1 MFFDILAYEIFTSP
15 LYSLAF
21 DVTTQLIKNGLRKYS
36 THFRGEFIIG
46 MKSVFTISPASA
58 RLTSF
63 PKYSISCKDMQ
74 NLIYTLMNRETRLCD
89 FIIEG
94 EGELEFC
101 KIVKT
106 YAPLPFW
113 CENIDSWVADR
124 SAAKHRSHVNKIL
137 ELCGGK
143 TKSGFI
149 ALTHCLSLTD
159 TLWVKSERENVS
171 WKDVNLYENRFDEV
185 ISKLSFDGNGL
196 FGIQMSTTSP
206 ELTTDGAYDKCW
218 LNEKDGIHLIKAGS
232 SGARNAGLEPYGE
245 VLASQVFDKI
255 CSSVKYDL
263 KKYDGRVVSD
273 CKLFTSQEF
282 GYRPIALFY
291 KERLTLPKLL
301 EIYREFNCEDEF
313 RRMVVADC
321 ITLNSDRHFGNF
333 GFLVNNES
341 FERITLNP
349 CFAIN
354 MAFVPLAE
362 DGVDFGVRTDGSKP
376 DFDEYLSKRGPVI
389 GSDYV
394 APARAI
400 LTPEIKKCVEDIR
413 ETPLSVPCDDKFT
426 ENRLSQMNMIKN
438 VQCERILGFDSK
450 WEF

>member
-1 MFFDILAYEIFTSP
+1 MHYA
-15 LYSLAF
+15 
-21 DVTTQLIKNGLRKYS
+21 LINK
-36 THFRGEFIIG
+36 
-46 MKSVFTISPASA
+46 
-58 RLTSF
+58 
-63 PKYSISCKDMQ
+63 
-74 NLIYTLMNRETRLCD
+74 ETPLCD

-94 EGELEFC
+94 EGELELC
-101 KIVKT
+101 KIVKI
-106 YAPLPFW
+106 YAPLPLW

-124 SAAKHRSHVNKIL
+124 SSAKRRSHINKIL

-159 TLWVKSERENVS
+159 TLWVKSECDNVS
-171 WKDVNLYENRFDEV
+171 WKDVNLYDNPFDEDTSKFAFNENDV
-185 ISKLSFDGNGL
+185 IKFQKSMTL
-196 FGIQMSTTSP
+196 P

-218 LNEKDGIHLIKAGS
+218 LNEKEGIHLIKTGS

-245 VLASQVFDKI
+245 VLASQVFEKL
-255 CSSVKYDL
+255 CKSVKYDL

-273 CKLFTSQEF
+273 CKIFTSQEY
-282 GYRPIALFY
+282 GYKPVSLFLKNGVKY
-291 KERLTLPKLL
+291 GLPETL

-333 GFLVNNES
+333 GFLVNNET
-341 FERITLNP
+341 FERTAMNP
-349 CFAIN
+349 CFDFN

-362 DGVDFGVRTDGSKP
+362 DGFDFGVRADRSKP

-400 LTPEIKKCVEDIR
+400 LTPEIKKCVEEIR
-413 ETPLSVPCDDKFT
+413 ETTLTVTCDDKFT
-426 ENRLSQMNMIKN
+426 EKRLSQMNMIKN

>member
-1 MFFDILAYEIFTSP
+1 M
-15 LYSLAF
+15 
-21 DVTTQLIKNGLRKYS
+21 
-36 THFRGEFIIG
+36 
-46 MKSVFTISPASA
+46 
-58 RLTSF
+58 TSF
-63 PKYSISCKDMQ
+63 SKYPISYTIDMQ
-74 NLIYTLMNRETRLCD
+74 NLTYTLINRETPLCD

-113 CENIDSWVADR
+113 CDPLSTWVANR

-159 TLWVKSERENVS
+159 TLWVKSEFENVS
-171 WKDVNLYENRFDEV
+171 WEKVNLYENNYNGN
-185 ISKLSFDGNGL
+185 ISKFVLNGNACDVVK
-196 FGIQMSTTSP
+196 FQKSTTFP

-218 LNEKDGIHLIKAGS
+218 LNEKDGIHLIKTGS

-245 VLASQVFDKI
+245 VLASQVFEKI
-255 CSSVKYDL
+255 CKSVKYGL
-263 KKYDGRVVSD
+263 RKYDGRVVSD
-273 CKLFTSQEF
+273 CKLFTSQKF
-282 GYRPIALFY
+282 GYQPIALFY
-291 KERLTLPKLL
+291 KERLTLPRLL

-333 GFLVNNES
+333 GFLVNNET
-341 FERITLNP
+341 FERTAMNP
-349 CFAIN
+349 CFDFN

-362 DGVDFGVRTDGSKP
+362 DGFDFGVRADGSKP
-376 DFDEYLSKRGPVI
+376 NFDEYLSKRGPVI

-400 LTPEIKKCVEDIR
+400 LTPEIKKCVEEIR

-426 ENRLSQMNMIKN
+426 EKRLAQMNMVKN
-438 VQCERILGFDSK
+438 VQCERILGFDSN